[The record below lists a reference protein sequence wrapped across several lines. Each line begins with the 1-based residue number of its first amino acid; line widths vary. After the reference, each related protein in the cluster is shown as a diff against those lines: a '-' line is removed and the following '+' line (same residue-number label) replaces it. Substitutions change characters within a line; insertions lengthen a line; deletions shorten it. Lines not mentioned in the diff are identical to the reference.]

1 MSEDEAN
8 TSSGEGQEDI
18 RKQLTSE
25 FDRKLKNVTD
35 SVNQQ
40 IQDSNAQFLAELKTT
55 LTPAA
60 TAPVATQEQ
69 ASTLPEDFYQTTP
82 DEFRKAMIDE
92 VKSLVPGLVKQGVSQ
107 GINEYDTRNLTRS
120 ELVRQYPELSNPNSE
135 FSKIILDE
143 YNKLGADQ
151 QKDDTHISTL
161 VYRKAAELGLKPS
174 QFRDDTDESFSLG
187 SEGGTEVRNRKR
199 RENQGNIDSEME
211 QWADLVGIDLS
222 DKDQKEK
229 LSRFA
234 KRKNWNKFAGSEKFT
249 RKDIYGRK

>member
-1 MSEDEAN
+1 MSDEPN
-8 TSSGEGQEDI
+8 PSDVQGQEDI

-40 IQDSNAQFLAELKTT
+40 IQDSNTQFLVELKNT
-55 LTPAA
+55 LTP
-60 TAPVATQEQ
+60 TI
-69 ASTLPEDFYQTTP
+69 TTP
-82 DEFRKAMIDE
+82 VQAQESNMPEEFHDTTPEEFRKAVIEE
-92 VKSLVPGLVKQGVSQ
+92 VKNLVPGLVKEGVSK
-107 GINEYDTRNLTRS
+107 GINDYDTRNLTRS
-120 ELVRQYPELSNPNSE
+120 ELVRQYPELADPKSG
-135 FSKIILDE
+135 FSKLILDE

-151 QKDDTHISTL
+151 QKDDNHISAL

-174 QFRDDTDESFSLG
+174 QFRENADDETFSLG
-187 SEGGTEVRNRKR
+187 SEGGPEVRNRKR
-199 RENQGNIDSEME
+199 RENQGNIDPEME
-211 QWADLVGIDLS
+211 QWAELVGIDLS

-229 LSRFA
+229 LERFA